1 MEKEPSKL
9 EMEVRE
15 SEIAQGVGESMFQIC
30 SIEGQKKGNMSDQE
44 PGSALSGTFTVGL
57 QV

>member
-1 MEKEPSKL
+1 MRTILLKLERETRQVSRKGGGEVEKEPSKL

-30 SIEGQKKGNMSDQE
+30 SKEG
-44 PGSALSGTFTVGL
+44 
-57 QV
+57 

>member
-30 SIEGQKKGNMSDQE
+30 SIEGQKKGNMFDQE
-44 PGSALSGTFTVGL
+44 PGSALSVGL